1 MQYFERLYLVD
12 WNAAMCS
19 LLGVFI
25 AVSIHSLDLNILN
38 ALFVNIRCGNIL
50 YHLIVCFCP
59 VSLSLTSMSCFL
71 AGRSRN
77 FMLHWRL
84 RVHHVRWLRPLL
96 WRHIHSN
103 SCRGNHSSGNAA
115 LYHRLDRVLRYDT
128 RELLRPCDGECGQTI
143 WSKLRLYIAQ
153 LWRFHPLSFSVCRN
167 PAAGVCHRVR
177 GGGARLHI
185 QGKGKYTDSWHR
197 VRILQQ
203 WSGTIRVQTSIC
215 GF

>member
-1 MQYFERLYLVD
+1 MPF
-12 WNAAMCS
+12 
-19 LLGVFI
+19 
-25 AVSIHSLDLNILN
+25 
-38 ALFVNIRCGNIL
+38 FVNIRCGNIP

-103 SCRGNHSSGNAA
+103 SCRGNHSSGNSA
-115 LYHRLDRVLRYDT
+115 LCHRLDRVLRYDT
-128 RELLRPCDGECGQTI
+128 RELLRPCDGECRQTSLI
-143 WSKLRLYIAQ
+143 PIAASHCTT
-153 LWRFHPLSFSVCRN
+153 LKISSALSFSVCRY

-177 GGGARLHI
+177 GGGAWLHI

-215 GF
+215 CF